1 MSAGVMKRAA
11 RDLALAISLLA
22 LSAYVWYETASYPAP
37 AGEAGAE
44 GLGPAF
50 YPRLLAITLA
60 GLACLV
66 AAAML
71 RGRPTA
77 APVTSSAI
85 PASGRLHAAILL
97 GILLAYWLL
106 MPLLGYLLCTFAALA
121 AAMLLL
127 VPPARRR
134 RPGTLALIGSC
145 SAAAT
150 LGVFMLF
157 TRVVKVPIPMGRLF
171 GG

>member
-1 MSAGVMKRAA
+1 MKSAA
-11 RDLALAISLLA
+11 RDLVLAICLLA
-22 LSAYVWYETASYPAP
+22 LSMYVWYETATYPAP

-66 AAAML
+66 AVAALL
-71 RGRPTA
+71 RRGKS
-77 APVTSSAI
+77 APSPMP
-85 PASGRLHAAILL
+85 PASLTANDRLRAAALF
-97 GILLAYWLL
+97 GTMVAYWLL
-106 MPLLGYLLCTFAALA
+106 MPWLGFVLCTFCFLV

-127 VPPARRR
+127 ATPDRRR
-134 RPGTLALIGSC
+134 RPPIWALVGGC
-145 SAAAT
+145 SALAT
-150 LGVFMLF
+150 ASVFLLF
-157 TRVVKVPIPMGRLF
+157 TRVVKVPIPLGRLF